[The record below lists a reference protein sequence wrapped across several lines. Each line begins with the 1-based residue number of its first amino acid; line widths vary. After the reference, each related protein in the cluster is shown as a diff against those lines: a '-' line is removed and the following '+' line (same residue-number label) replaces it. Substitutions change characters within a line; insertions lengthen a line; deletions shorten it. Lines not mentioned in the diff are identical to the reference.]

1 MTIEEWLG
9 EDNILGIDIWR
20 NKYRENDES
29 FDEWLDRVSGGDYE
43 LKMLI
48 LEQKFLFG
56 GRTLSNRGTNK
67 KGSFSNCY
75 SRGFV
80 EDNLED
86 LMQANTDIAKT
97 FKAQGGQ
104 GISLS
109 KIRPRGCDIN
119 NGQFKS
125 DGIIPFM
132 EIYNRTTQSI
142 SQGGSRKGALIMS
155 LDIWHKEAEDFIKIK
170 SENAERINKANLS
183 LEIDDDFMEC
193 VRQYYAHGIERVV
206 KVEKEYEG
214 NKIEYEVTPI
224 KLYKLMMQKAYDW
237 AEPGCIFTDRFRNY
251 NLMQFCDDYQIETC
265 NPCFHGNT
273 QILTNHGYRA
283 IAELV
288 GKETIIWN
296 GEEWSAVEPRVTA
309 ENQPCLRIS
318 FSNGHELIV
327 TNYHKFIL
335 QNNKRV
341 EAQNLQVGD
350 KLKKWTLPIIE
361 GELVLNDAY
370 KYGFFCGDGAHY
382 SDGRNRIPL
391 YGEKRDLFNSQTVTE
406 CPKDWDKNFVPNTK
420 YTIESRKN
428 FLSGLIDADG
438 TVNSKEGSIA
448 ISSVNKPF
456 LEKVQF
462 MIETLGAKST
472 LSLNKQASKK
482 LLPDGKGGK
491 KEYNCQNLY
500 RLLISAYY
508 VEQLQ
513 LPLRRVKANPNTN
526 RNAERFIQVVNI
538 EPYGVEE
545 KVYCFTEPLNHSVVA
560 NGVLTAQCGEQP
572 LPKHGAC
579 NLGSLNLSKFVKYP
593 FEKAAYF
600 DFKDFRRA
608 VRIAVEALDTVVD
621 ENVKNH
627 PLKEQAE
634 MAKNYRNI
642 GLGIMGLHDMLIKMG
657 YTYGSGHSL
666 NIIQD
671 IMYTMFNEAVKTS
684 AFLAAKKGVFP
695 AYNENI
701 LKSEILISRVE
712 EETLELVE
720 KYGLRNCSLISIAPT
735 GSIGSLLDVSTG
747 CEPFYDFSYIRK
759 TESLNGEEPKY
770 YKVDSG
776 IVKEYRKVTKTKDEP
791 LPEYFITASQIH
803 WKDRIAIQSIMQN
816 YVDTAIS
823 STINLP
829 KETTL
834 AEIEALYLEAW
845 LSGLKGVTIYR
856 DGCKREGILSK
867 DKKKKTNS
875 NKSKNTLERG
885 YVVPSND
892 NVIGLKKTLK
902 TGCGTL
908 HCKVFFDA
916 DTNDL
921 TEIYLSKGSTGGCNN
936 FMVGLSRMISM
947 SARAGV
953 SVVDIVDQLMSAGT
967 CPSYYVRK
975 KTKKDTSKGSSC
987 PVAVGYAIK
996 ELWEEFQGK
1005 ELKPKDI
1012 EEEKIQE
1019 GNNEKPRCP
1028 QCGALVI
1035 FEGGC
1040 NTCRSCGWSKCE

>member
-1 MTIEEWLG
+1 M
-9 EDNILGIDIWR
+9 
-20 NKYRENDES
+20 K
-29 FDEWLDRVSGGDYE
+29 
-43 LKMLI
+43 
-48 LEQKFLFG
+48 
-56 GRTLSNRGTNK
+56 
-67 KGSFSNCY
+67 
-75 SRGFV
+75 
-80 EDNLED
+80 
-86 LMQANTDIAKT
+86 
-97 FKAQGGQ
+97 
-104 GISLS
+104 
-109 KIRPRGCDIN
+109 
-119 NGQFKS
+119 
-125 DGIIPFM
+125 
-132 EIYNRTTQSI
+132 
-142 SQGGSRKGALIMS
+142 
-155 LDIWHKEAEDFIKIK
+155 
-170 SENAERINKANLS
+170 
-183 LEIDDDFMEC
+183 C
-193 VRQYYAHGIERVV
+193 VHDYYAHGIERVV

-265 NPCFHGNT
+265 NPC
-273 QILTNHGYRA
+273 
-283 IAELV
+283 
-288 GKETIIWN
+288 
-296 GEEWSAVEPRVTA
+296 
-309 ENQPCLRIS
+309 
-318 FSNGHELIV
+318 
-327 TNYHKFIL
+327 
-335 QNNKRV
+335 
-341 EAQNLQVGD
+341 
-350 KLKKWTLPIIE
+350 
-361 GELVLNDAY
+361 
-370 KYGFFCGDGAHY
+370 
-382 SDGRNRIPL
+382 
-391 YGEKRDLFNSQTVTE
+391 
-406 CPKDWDKNFVPNTK
+406 
-420 YTIESRKN
+420 
-428 FLSGLIDADG
+428 
-438 TVNSKEGSIA
+438 
-448 ISSVNKPF
+448 
-456 LEKVQF
+456 
-462 MIETLGAKST
+462 
-472 LSLNKQASKK
+472 
-482 LLPDGKGGK
+482 
-491 KEYNCQNLY
+491 
-500 RLLISAYY
+500 
-508 VEQLQ
+508 
-513 LPLRRVKANPNTN
+513 
-526 RNAERFIQVVNI
+526 
-538 EPYGVEE
+538 
-545 KVYCFTEPLNHSVVA
+545 
-560 NGVLTAQCGEQP
+560 GEQP

-608 VRIAVEALDTVVD
+608 VKIAVEALDTVVD

-666 NIIQD
+666 NIIHD
-671 IMYTMFNEAVKTS
+671 IMYTMFDEAVKTS
-684 AFLAAKKGVFP
+684 ANLAAKKGTFP
-695 AYNENI
+695 AYNENV
-701 LKSEILISRVE
+701 LRSEILISQVG
-712 EETLELVE
+712 EETLELVKE
-720 KYGLRNCSLISIAPT
+720 YGLRNCSLLSIAPT

-776 IVKEYRKVTKTKDEP
+776 IVKEYRKITKTKDES

-803 WKDRIAIQSIMQN
+803 WKDRIAIQAIMQN

-867 DKKKKTNS
+867 KEKRKTNS

-1005 ELKPKDI
+1005 ELKPKDT

-1019 GNNEKPRCP
+1019 EVNEKPTCP
-1028 QCGALVI
+1028 QCGAPVV

>member
-9 EDNILGIDIWR
+9 EDNILGIDIWK

-29 FDEWLDRVSGGDYE
+29 FDEWLDRVSGGNYE

-48 LEQKFLFG
+48 LDQKFLFG

-183 LEIDDDFMEC
+183 LEIDDKFMEC
-193 VRQYYAHGIERVV
+193 VHDYFAHGLERVV

-265 NPCFHGNT
+265 NPC
-273 QILTNHGYRA
+273 
-283 IAELV
+283 
-288 GKETIIWN
+288 
-296 GEEWSAVEPRVTA
+296 
-309 ENQPCLRIS
+309 
-318 FSNGHELIV
+318 
-327 TNYHKFIL
+327 
-335 QNNKRV
+335 
-341 EAQNLQVGD
+341 
-350 KLKKWTLPIIE
+350 
-361 GELVLNDAY
+361 
-370 KYGFFCGDGAHY
+370 
-382 SDGRNRIPL
+382 
-391 YGEKRDLFNSQTVTE
+391 
-406 CPKDWDKNFVPNTK
+406 
-420 YTIESRKN
+420 
-428 FLSGLIDADG
+428 
-438 TVNSKEGSIA
+438 
-448 ISSVNKPF
+448 
-456 LEKVQF
+456 
-462 MIETLGAKST
+462 
-472 LSLNKQASKK
+472 
-482 LLPDGKGGK
+482 
-491 KEYNCQNLY
+491 
-500 RLLISAYY
+500 
-508 VEQLQ
+508 
-513 LPLRRVKANPNTN
+513 
-526 RNAERFIQVVNI
+526 
-538 EPYGVEE
+538 
-545 KVYCFTEPLNHSVVA
+545 
-560 NGVLTAQCGEQP
+560 GEQP

-608 VRIAVEALDTVVD
+608 VKIAVEALDTVVD

-642 GLGIMGLHDMLIKMG
+642 GLGIMGLHDALIKMG
-657 YTYGSGHSL
+657 YTYGSDNSL
-666 NIIQD
+666 NIIHD
-671 IMYTMFNEAVKTS
+671 IMYTMFDEAVKTS
-684 AFLAAKKGVFP
+684 ANLAAKKGTFP
-695 AYNENI
+695 AYNENV
-701 LKSEILISRVE
+701 LKSEILNYSQVT
-712 EETLELVE
+712 EETLELVK

-776 IVKEYRKVTKTKDEP
+776 IVKEYRKITKTKDES

-867 DKKKKTNS
+867 EGKKEVSS
-875 NKSKNTLERG
+875 NKNKNTLERG

-1005 ELKPKDI
+1005 ELKPKDT

>member
-9 EDNILGIDIWR
+9 EDNILGIDIWK
-20 NKYRENDES
+20 NKYRENNES
-29 FDEWLDRVSGGDYE
+29 FDEWLDRVSGGNYE

-48 LEQKFLFG
+48 LDQKFLFG

-183 LEIDDDFMEC
+183 LEIDDNFMEC
-193 VRQYYAHGIERVV
+193 VHDYYAHGLERVV

-265 NPCFHGNT
+265 NPC
-273 QILTNHGYRA
+273 
-283 IAELV
+283 
-288 GKETIIWN
+288 
-296 GEEWSAVEPRVTA
+296 
-309 ENQPCLRIS
+309 
-318 FSNGHELIV
+318 
-327 TNYHKFIL
+327 
-335 QNNKRV
+335 
-341 EAQNLQVGD
+341 
-350 KLKKWTLPIIE
+350 
-361 GELVLNDAY
+361 
-370 KYGFFCGDGAHY
+370 
-382 SDGRNRIPL
+382 
-391 YGEKRDLFNSQTVTE
+391 
-406 CPKDWDKNFVPNTK
+406 
-420 YTIESRKN
+420 
-428 FLSGLIDADG
+428 
-438 TVNSKEGSIA
+438 
-448 ISSVNKPF
+448 
-456 LEKVQF
+456 
-462 MIETLGAKST
+462 
-472 LSLNKQASKK
+472 
-482 LLPDGKGGK
+482 
-491 KEYNCQNLY
+491 
-500 RLLISAYY
+500 
-508 VEQLQ
+508 
-513 LPLRRVKANPNTN
+513 
-526 RNAERFIQVVNI
+526 
-538 EPYGVEE
+538 
-545 KVYCFTEPLNHSVVA
+545 
-560 NGVLTAQCGEQP
+560 GEQP

-593 FEKAAYF
+593 FEKTSYF

-608 VRIAVEALDTVVD
+608 VKIAVEALDTVVD

-642 GLGIMGLHDMLIKMG
+642 GLGIMGLHDALIKMG

-666 NIIQD
+666 NIIHD
-671 IMYTMFNEAVKTS
+671 IMYTMFDEAVKTS
-684 AFLAAKKGVFP
+684 ANLAAKKGTFP
-695 AYNENI
+695 AYNENV
-701 LKSEILISRVE
+701 LKSEILISQVG
-712 EETLELVE
+712 EETLELVKE
-720 KYGLRNCSLISIAPT
+720 YGLRNCSLISIAPT

-776 IVKEYRKVTKTKDEP
+776 IVKEYRKITKTKDES

-803 WKDRIAIQSIMQN
+803 WKDRIAIQAIMQN

-867 DKKKKTNS
+867 EEKRKTNS

-1005 ELKPKDI
+1005 ELKPKDT

-1019 GNNEKPRCP
+1019 EVNEKPTCP
-1028 QCGALVI
+1028 QCGAPIV

>member
-9 EDNILGIDIWR
+9 EDNILGIDIWK

-29 FDEWLDRVSGGDYE
+29 FDEWLDRVSGGNYE

-48 LEQKFLFG
+48 LDQKFLFG

-183 LEIDDDFMEC
+183 LEIDDEFMKC
-193 VRQYYAHGIERVV
+193 VHDYYAHGIERVV

-265 NPCFHGNT
+265 NPC
-273 QILTNHGYRA
+273 
-283 IAELV
+283 
-288 GKETIIWN
+288 
-296 GEEWSAVEPRVTA
+296 
-309 ENQPCLRIS
+309 
-318 FSNGHELIV
+318 
-327 TNYHKFIL
+327 
-335 QNNKRV
+335 
-341 EAQNLQVGD
+341 
-350 KLKKWTLPIIE
+350 
-361 GELVLNDAY
+361 
-370 KYGFFCGDGAHY
+370 
-382 SDGRNRIPL
+382 
-391 YGEKRDLFNSQTVTE
+391 
-406 CPKDWDKNFVPNTK
+406 
-420 YTIESRKN
+420 
-428 FLSGLIDADG
+428 
-438 TVNSKEGSIA
+438 
-448 ISSVNKPF
+448 
-456 LEKVQF
+456 
-462 MIETLGAKST
+462 
-472 LSLNKQASKK
+472 
-482 LLPDGKGGK
+482 
-491 KEYNCQNLY
+491 
-500 RLLISAYY
+500 
-508 VEQLQ
+508 
-513 LPLRRVKANPNTN
+513 
-526 RNAERFIQVVNI
+526 
-538 EPYGVEE
+538 
-545 KVYCFTEPLNHSVVA
+545 
-560 NGVLTAQCGEQP
+560 GEQP

-608 VRIAVEALDTVVD
+608 VKIAVEALDTVVD

-666 NIIQD
+666 NIIHD
-671 IMYTMFNEAVKTS
+671 IMYTMFDEAVKTS
-684 AFLAAKKGVFP
+684 ANLAAKKGTFP
-695 AYNENI
+695 AYNENV
-701 LKSEILISRVE
+701 LRSEILISQVG
-712 EETLELVE
+712 EETLELVKE
-720 KYGLRNCSLISIAPT
+720 YGLRNCSLLSIAPT

-776 IVKEYRKVTKTKDEP
+776 IVKEYRKITKTKDES

-803 WKDRIAIQSIMQN
+803 WKDRIAIQAIMQN

-867 DKKKKTNS
+867 KEKRKTNS

-975 KTKKDTSKGSSC
+975 KTKKDTIKGSSC

-1005 ELKPKDI
+1005 ELKPKDT

-1019 GNNEKPRCP
+1019 EVNEKPTCP
-1028 QCGALVI
+1028 QCGAPVV

>member
-9 EDNILGIDIWR
+9 EDNILGIDIWK

-29 FDEWLDRVSGGDYE
+29 FDEWLDRVSGGNYE

-48 LEQKFLFG
+48 LDQKFLFG

-109 KIRPRGCDIN
+109 KIRPKGCDIN

-125 DGIIPFM
+125 DGIVPFM

-183 LEIDDDFMEC
+183 LEIDDNFMEC
-193 VRQYYAHGIERVV
+193 VHDYYVHGLERVV

-265 NPCFHGNT
+265 NPC
-273 QILTNHGYRA
+273 
-283 IAELV
+283 
-288 GKETIIWN
+288 
-296 GEEWSAVEPRVTA
+296 
-309 ENQPCLRIS
+309 
-318 FSNGHELIV
+318 
-327 TNYHKFIL
+327 
-335 QNNKRV
+335 
-341 EAQNLQVGD
+341 
-350 KLKKWTLPIIE
+350 
-361 GELVLNDAY
+361 
-370 KYGFFCGDGAHY
+370 
-382 SDGRNRIPL
+382 
-391 YGEKRDLFNSQTVTE
+391 
-406 CPKDWDKNFVPNTK
+406 
-420 YTIESRKN
+420 
-428 FLSGLIDADG
+428 
-438 TVNSKEGSIA
+438 
-448 ISSVNKPF
+448 
-456 LEKVQF
+456 
-462 MIETLGAKST
+462 
-472 LSLNKQASKK
+472 
-482 LLPDGKGGK
+482 
-491 KEYNCQNLY
+491 
-500 RLLISAYY
+500 
-508 VEQLQ
+508 
-513 LPLRRVKANPNTN
+513 
-526 RNAERFIQVVNI
+526 
-538 EPYGVEE
+538 
-545 KVYCFTEPLNHSVVA
+545 
-560 NGVLTAQCGEQP
+560 GEQP

-593 FEKAAYF
+593 FEKTSYF

-608 VRIAVEALDTVVD
+608 VGIAVEALDTVVD

-642 GLGIMGLHDMLIKMG
+642 GLGIMGLHDMLIKLG

-666 NIIQD
+666 NIIHD
-671 IMYTMFNEAVKTS
+671 IMYTMFDEAVKTS
-684 AFLAAKKGVFP
+684 ANLAAKKGTFP
-695 AYNENI
+695 AYNENV
-701 LKSEILISRVE
+701 LKSEILNYSQVE
-712 EETLELVE
+712 KETLELVKE
-720 KYGLRNCSLISIAPT
+720 YGLRNCSLISIAPT

-776 IVKEYRKVTKTKDEP
+776 IVKEYRKITKTKDES

-803 WKDRIAIQSIMQN
+803 WKDRIAIQAIMQN

-867 DKKKKTNS
+867 EEKRKTNS

-1005 ELKPKDI
+1005 ELKPKDT

-1019 GNNEKPRCP
+1019 EVNEKPTCP
-1028 QCGALVI
+1028 QCGAPIV

>member
-9 EDNILGIDIWR
+9 EDNILGIDIWK
-20 NKYRENDES
+20 NKYRENNES

-109 KIRPRGCDIN
+109 KIRPKGCDIN
-119 NGQFKS
+119 GGQFKS

-183 LEIDDDFMEC
+183 LEIDDKFMEC
-193 VRQYYAHGIERVV
+193 VHDYYAHGLERVI
-206 KVEKEYEG
+206 KIEKEYEG

-265 NPCFHGNT
+265 NPC
-273 QILTNHGYRA
+273 
-283 IAELV
+283 
-288 GKETIIWN
+288 
-296 GEEWSAVEPRVTA
+296 
-309 ENQPCLRIS
+309 
-318 FSNGHELIV
+318 
-327 TNYHKFIL
+327 
-335 QNNKRV
+335 
-341 EAQNLQVGD
+341 
-350 KLKKWTLPIIE
+350 
-361 GELVLNDAY
+361 
-370 KYGFFCGDGAHY
+370 
-382 SDGRNRIPL
+382 
-391 YGEKRDLFNSQTVTE
+391 
-406 CPKDWDKNFVPNTK
+406 
-420 YTIESRKN
+420 
-428 FLSGLIDADG
+428 
-438 TVNSKEGSIA
+438 
-448 ISSVNKPF
+448 
-456 LEKVQF
+456 
-462 MIETLGAKST
+462 
-472 LSLNKQASKK
+472 
-482 LLPDGKGGK
+482 
-491 KEYNCQNLY
+491 
-500 RLLISAYY
+500 
-508 VEQLQ
+508 
-513 LPLRRVKANPNTN
+513 
-526 RNAERFIQVVNI
+526 
-538 EPYGVEE
+538 
-545 KVYCFTEPLNHSVVA
+545 
-560 NGVLTAQCGEQP
+560 GEQP

-608 VRIAVEALDTVVD
+608 VKIAVEALDTVVD

-642 GLGIMGLHDMLIKMG
+642 GLGIMGLHDALIKMG
-657 YTYGSGHSL
+657 YTYGSDHSL
-666 NIIQD
+666 NIIHD
-671 IMYTMFNEAVKTS
+671 IMYTMFDEAVKTS
-684 AFLAAKKGVFP
+684 ANLAAKKGTFP
-695 AYNENI
+695 AYNENV
-701 LKSEILISRVE
+701 LKCEILNYSQVT
-712 EETLELVE
+712 EETLELVK

-776 IVKEYRKVTKTKDEP
+776 IVKEYRKITKTKDES

-823 STINLP
+823 STINIP

-867 DKKKKTNS
+867 EEKRKTNS

-1005 ELKPKDI
+1005 ELKPKDT

-1019 GNNEKPRCP
+1019 ENNEKPRCP
-1028 QCGALVI
+1028 QCGAPIV

>member
-109 KIRPRGCDIN
+109 KIRPKGCDIN
-119 NGQFKS
+119 GGQFKS

-183 LEIDDDFMEC
+183 LEIDDKFMEC
-193 VRQYYAHGIERVV
+193 VHDYYAHGLERVV

-265 NPCFHGNT
+265 NPC
-273 QILTNHGYRA
+273 
-283 IAELV
+283 
-288 GKETIIWN
+288 
-296 GEEWSAVEPRVTA
+296 
-309 ENQPCLRIS
+309 
-318 FSNGHELIV
+318 
-327 TNYHKFIL
+327 
-335 QNNKRV
+335 
-341 EAQNLQVGD
+341 
-350 KLKKWTLPIIE
+350 
-361 GELVLNDAY
+361 
-370 KYGFFCGDGAHY
+370 
-382 SDGRNRIPL
+382 
-391 YGEKRDLFNSQTVTE
+391 
-406 CPKDWDKNFVPNTK
+406 
-420 YTIESRKN
+420 
-428 FLSGLIDADG
+428 
-438 TVNSKEGSIA
+438 
-448 ISSVNKPF
+448 
-456 LEKVQF
+456 
-462 MIETLGAKST
+462 
-472 LSLNKQASKK
+472 
-482 LLPDGKGGK
+482 
-491 KEYNCQNLY
+491 
-500 RLLISAYY
+500 
-508 VEQLQ
+508 
-513 LPLRRVKANPNTN
+513 
-526 RNAERFIQVVNI
+526 
-538 EPYGVEE
+538 
-545 KVYCFTEPLNHSVVA
+545 
-560 NGVLTAQCGEQP
+560 GEQP

-608 VRIAVEALDTVVD
+608 VKIAVEALDTVVD

-642 GLGIMGLHDMLIKMG
+642 GLGIMGLHDALIKMG

-666 NIIQD
+666 NIIHD
-671 IMYTMFNEAVKTS
+671 IMYTMFDEAVKTS
-684 AFLAAKKGVFP
+684 ANLAAKKGTFP
-695 AYNENI
+695 AYNENV

-776 IVKEYRKVTKTKDEP
+776 IVKEYRKITKTKDEP

-867 DKKKKTNS
+867 EEKRKTNS

-1005 ELKPKDI
+1005 ELKPKDT

-1019 GNNEKPRCP
+1019 EVNEKPTCP
-1028 QCGALVI
+1028 QCGAPVV

>member
-1 MTIEEWLG
+1 M
-9 EDNILGIDIWR
+9 
-20 NKYRENDES
+20 
-29 FDEWLDRVSGGDYE
+29 
-43 LKMLI
+43 
-48 LEQKFLFG
+48 
-56 GRTLSNRGTNK
+56 
-67 KGSFSNCY
+67 
-75 SRGFV
+75 
-80 EDNLED
+80 
-86 LMQANTDIAKT
+86 
-97 FKAQGGQ
+97 
-104 GISLS
+104 
-109 KIRPRGCDIN
+109 
-119 NGQFKS
+119 
-125 DGIIPFM
+125 
-132 EIYNRTTQSI
+132 
-142 SQGGSRKGALIMS
+142 
-155 LDIWHKEAEDFIKIK
+155 
-170 SENAERINKANLS
+170 
-183 LEIDDDFMEC
+183 
-193 VRQYYAHGIERVV
+193 
-206 KVEKEYEG
+206 
-214 NKIEYEVTPI
+214 
-224 KLYKLMMQKAYDW
+224 
-237 AEPGCIFTDRFRNY
+237 
-251 NLMQFCDDYQIETC
+251 
-265 NPCFHGNT
+265 
-273 QILTNHGYRA
+273 
-283 IAELV
+283 
-288 GKETIIWN
+288 
-296 GEEWSAVEPRVTA
+296 
-309 ENQPCLRIS
+309 
-318 FSNGHELIV
+318 
-327 TNYHKFIL
+327 
-335 QNNKRV
+335 
-341 EAQNLQVGD
+341 
-350 KLKKWTLPIIE
+350 
-361 GELVLNDAY
+361 
-370 KYGFFCGDGAHY
+370 
-382 SDGRNRIPL
+382 
-391 YGEKRDLFNSQTVTE
+391 
-406 CPKDWDKNFVPNTK
+406 
-420 YTIESRKN
+420 
-428 FLSGLIDADG
+428 
-438 TVNSKEGSIA
+438 
-448 ISSVNKPF
+448 
-456 LEKVQF
+456 
-462 MIETLGAKST
+462 
-472 LSLNKQASKK
+472 
-482 LLPDGKGGK
+482 
-491 KEYNCQNLY
+491 
-500 RLLISAYY
+500 
-508 VEQLQ
+508 
-513 LPLRRVKANPNTN
+513 
-526 RNAERFIQVVNI
+526 
-538 EPYGVEE
+538 
-545 KVYCFTEPLNHSVVA
+545 
-560 NGVLTAQCGEQP
+560 
-572 LPKHGAC
+572 
-579 NLGSLNLSKFVKYP
+579 
-593 FEKAAYF
+593 
-600 DFKDFRRA
+600 
-608 VRIAVEALDTVVD
+608 DTVVD

-642 GLGIMGLHDMLIKMG
+642 GLGIMGLHDMLIKLG

-666 NIIQD
+666 NIIHD
-671 IMYTMFNEAVKTS
+671 IMYTMFDEAVKTS
-684 AFLAAKKGVFP
+684 AFLAAKKGTFP

-701 LKSEILISRVE
+701 LKSEILTSRVE
-712 EETLELVE
+712 EETLELVKE
-720 KYGLRNCSLISIAPT
+720 YGLRNCSLISIAPT

-776 IVKEYRKVTKTKDEP
+776 IVKEYRKITKTKDES

-867 DKKKKTNS
+867 EGKKEVSS
-875 NKSKNTLERG
+875 NKNKNTLERG

>member
-1 MTIEEWLG
+1 M
-9 EDNILGIDIWR
+9 
-20 NKYRENDES
+20 
-29 FDEWLDRVSGGDYE
+29 
-43 LKMLI
+43 
-48 LEQKFLFG
+48 
-56 GRTLSNRGTNK
+56 
-67 KGSFSNCY
+67 
-75 SRGFV
+75 
-80 EDNLED
+80 
-86 LMQANTDIAKT
+86 
-97 FKAQGGQ
+97 
-104 GISLS
+104 
-109 KIRPRGCDIN
+109 
-119 NGQFKS
+119 
-125 DGIIPFM
+125 
-132 EIYNRTTQSI
+132 
-142 SQGGSRKGALIMS
+142 
-155 LDIWHKEAEDFIKIK
+155 
-170 SENAERINKANLS
+170 
-183 LEIDDDFMEC
+183 
-193 VRQYYAHGIERVV
+193 
-206 KVEKEYEG
+206 
-214 NKIEYEVTPI
+214 
-224 KLYKLMMQKAYDW
+224 
-237 AEPGCIFTDRFRNY
+237 
-251 NLMQFCDDYQIETC
+251 
-265 NPCFHGNT
+265 
-273 QILTNHGYRA
+273 
-283 IAELV
+283 
-288 GKETIIWN
+288 
-296 GEEWSAVEPRVTA
+296 
-309 ENQPCLRIS
+309 
-318 FSNGHELIV
+318 
-327 TNYHKFIL
+327 
-335 QNNKRV
+335 
-341 EAQNLQVGD
+341 
-350 KLKKWTLPIIE
+350 
-361 GELVLNDAY
+361 
-370 KYGFFCGDGAHY
+370 
-382 SDGRNRIPL
+382 
-391 YGEKRDLFNSQTVTE
+391 
-406 CPKDWDKNFVPNTK
+406 
-420 YTIESRKN
+420 
-428 FLSGLIDADG
+428 
-438 TVNSKEGSIA
+438 
-448 ISSVNKPF
+448 
-456 LEKVQF
+456 
-462 MIETLGAKST
+462 
-472 LSLNKQASKK
+472 
-482 LLPDGKGGK
+482 
-491 KEYNCQNLY
+491 
-500 RLLISAYY
+500 
-508 VEQLQ
+508 
-513 LPLRRVKANPNTN
+513 
-526 RNAERFIQVVNI
+526 
-538 EPYGVEE
+538 
-545 KVYCFTEPLNHSVVA
+545 
-560 NGVLTAQCGEQP
+560 
-572 LPKHGAC
+572 
-579 NLGSLNLSKFVKYP
+579 
-593 FEKAAYF
+593 
-600 DFKDFRRA
+600 
-608 VRIAVEALDTVVD
+608 DTVVD

-666 NIIQD
+666 NIIHD
-671 IMYTMFNEAVKTS
+671 IMYTMFDEAVKTS
-684 AFLAAKKGVFP
+684 AFLAAKKGTFP

-701 LKSEILISRVE
+701 LKSEILTSRVE
-712 EETLELVE
+712 EETFELVE

-776 IVKEYRKVTKTKDEP
+776 IVKEYRKITKTKDES

-803 WKDRIAIQSIMQN
+803 WKDRIAIQAIMQN

-867 DKKKKTNS
+867 EEKRKTNS

-1005 ELKPKDI
+1005 ELKPKDT
-1012 EEEKIQE
+1012 EEKIQE
-1019 GNNEKPRCP
+1019 EVNEKPRCP
-1028 QCGALVI
+1028 QCGALII

>member
-9 EDNILGIDIWR
+9 KDNILGIDIWR

-109 KIRPRGCDIN
+109 KVRPRGCDIN

-183 LEIDDDFMEC
+183 LEIDDNFMEC
-193 VRQYYAHGIERVV
+193 VHDYYVHGLERVI

-265 NPCFHGNT
+265 NPC
-273 QILTNHGYRA
+273 
-283 IAELV
+283 
-288 GKETIIWN
+288 
-296 GEEWSAVEPRVTA
+296 
-309 ENQPCLRIS
+309 
-318 FSNGHELIV
+318 
-327 TNYHKFIL
+327 
-335 QNNKRV
+335 
-341 EAQNLQVGD
+341 
-350 KLKKWTLPIIE
+350 
-361 GELVLNDAY
+361 
-370 KYGFFCGDGAHY
+370 
-382 SDGRNRIPL
+382 
-391 YGEKRDLFNSQTVTE
+391 
-406 CPKDWDKNFVPNTK
+406 
-420 YTIESRKN
+420 
-428 FLSGLIDADG
+428 
-438 TVNSKEGSIA
+438 
-448 ISSVNKPF
+448 
-456 LEKVQF
+456 
-462 MIETLGAKST
+462 
-472 LSLNKQASKK
+472 
-482 LLPDGKGGK
+482 
-491 KEYNCQNLY
+491 
-500 RLLISAYY
+500 
-508 VEQLQ
+508 
-513 LPLRRVKANPNTN
+513 
-526 RNAERFIQVVNI
+526 
-538 EPYGVEE
+538 
-545 KVYCFTEPLNHSVVA
+545 
-560 NGVLTAQCGEQP
+560 GEQP

-608 VRIAVEALDTVVD
+608 VKIAVEALDTVVD

-642 GLGIMGLHDMLIKMG
+642 GLGIMGLHDALIKMG
-657 YTYGSGHSL
+657 YTYGSDHSL
-666 NIIQD
+666 NIIHD
-671 IMYTMFNEAVKTS
+671 IMYTMFDEAVKTS
-684 AFLAAKKGVFP
+684 ANLAAKKGTFP
-695 AYNENI
+695 AYNENV
-701 LKSEILISRVE
+701 LKSEILNYSQVT
-712 EETLELVE
+712 EETLELVKE
-720 KYGLRNCSLISIAPT
+720 YGLRNCSLISIAPT

-776 IVKEYRKVTKTKDEP
+776 IVKEYRKITKTKDES

-867 DKKKKTNS
+867 EEKRKTNS

-1005 ELKPKDI
+1005 ELKPKDT

-1019 GNNEKPRCP
+1019 EVNEKPTCP
-1028 QCGALVI
+1028 QCGAPIV

>member
-9 EDNILGIDIWR
+9 KDNILGIDIWR

-109 KIRPRGCDIN
+109 KIRPKGCDIN

-183 LEIDDDFMEC
+183 LEIDDKFMEC
-193 VRQYYAHGIERVV
+193 VHDYYAHGLERVI
-206 KVEKEYEG
+206 KIEKEYEG

-265 NPCFHGNT
+265 NPC
-273 QILTNHGYRA
+273 
-283 IAELV
+283 
-288 GKETIIWN
+288 
-296 GEEWSAVEPRVTA
+296 
-309 ENQPCLRIS
+309 
-318 FSNGHELIV
+318 
-327 TNYHKFIL
+327 
-335 QNNKRV
+335 
-341 EAQNLQVGD
+341 
-350 KLKKWTLPIIE
+350 
-361 GELVLNDAY
+361 
-370 KYGFFCGDGAHY
+370 
-382 SDGRNRIPL
+382 
-391 YGEKRDLFNSQTVTE
+391 
-406 CPKDWDKNFVPNTK
+406 
-420 YTIESRKN
+420 
-428 FLSGLIDADG
+428 
-438 TVNSKEGSIA
+438 
-448 ISSVNKPF
+448 
-456 LEKVQF
+456 
-462 MIETLGAKST
+462 
-472 LSLNKQASKK
+472 
-482 LLPDGKGGK
+482 
-491 KEYNCQNLY
+491 
-500 RLLISAYY
+500 
-508 VEQLQ
+508 
-513 LPLRRVKANPNTN
+513 
-526 RNAERFIQVVNI
+526 
-538 EPYGVEE
+538 
-545 KVYCFTEPLNHSVVA
+545 
-560 NGVLTAQCGEQP
+560 GEQP

-608 VRIAVEALDTVVD
+608 VKIAVEALDTVVD

-642 GLGIMGLHDMLIKMG
+642 GLGIMGLHDALIKMG
-657 YTYGSGHSL
+657 YTYGSDHSL
-666 NIIQD
+666 NIIHD
-671 IMYTMFNEAVKTS
+671 IMYTMFDEAVKTS
-684 AFLAAKKGVFP
+684 ANLAAKKGTFP
-695 AYNENI
+695 AYNENV

-712 EETLELVE
+712 EETVELVE

-770 YKVDSG
+770 YKIDSG
-776 IVKEYRKVTKTKDEP
+776 IVKEYRKITKTKDES

-867 DKKKKTNS
+867 EGKKEVSS
-875 NKSKNTLERG
+875 NKNKNTLERG

-1005 ELKPKDI
+1005 ELKPKDT

-1019 GNNEKPRCP
+1019 EVNEKPTCP
-1028 QCGALVI
+1028 QCGAPIV

>member
-9 EDNILGIDIWR
+9 EDNILGIDIWK
-20 NKYRENDES
+20 NKYRENNES

-265 NPCFHGNT
+265 NPC
-273 QILTNHGYRA
+273 
-283 IAELV
+283 
-288 GKETIIWN
+288 
-296 GEEWSAVEPRVTA
+296 
-309 ENQPCLRIS
+309 
-318 FSNGHELIV
+318 
-327 TNYHKFIL
+327 
-335 QNNKRV
+335 
-341 EAQNLQVGD
+341 
-350 KLKKWTLPIIE
+350 
-361 GELVLNDAY
+361 
-370 KYGFFCGDGAHY
+370 
-382 SDGRNRIPL
+382 
-391 YGEKRDLFNSQTVTE
+391 
-406 CPKDWDKNFVPNTK
+406 
-420 YTIESRKN
+420 
-428 FLSGLIDADG
+428 
-438 TVNSKEGSIA
+438 
-448 ISSVNKPF
+448 
-456 LEKVQF
+456 
-462 MIETLGAKST
+462 
-472 LSLNKQASKK
+472 
-482 LLPDGKGGK
+482 
-491 KEYNCQNLY
+491 
-500 RLLISAYY
+500 
-508 VEQLQ
+508 
-513 LPLRRVKANPNTN
+513 
-526 RNAERFIQVVNI
+526 
-538 EPYGVEE
+538 
-545 KVYCFTEPLNHSVVA
+545 
-560 NGVLTAQCGEQP
+560 GEQP

-608 VRIAVEALDTVVD
+608 VKIAVEALDTVVD

-642 GLGIMGLHDMLIKMG
+642 GLGIMGLHDALIKMG
-657 YTYGSGHSL
+657 YTYGSDHSL
-666 NIIQD
+666 NIIHD
-671 IMYTMFNEAVKTS
+671 IMYTMFDEAVKTS

-701 LKSEILISRVE
+701 LKSEILISQVG

-776 IVKEYRKVTKTKDEP
+776 IVKEYRKVTKTKDES

-803 WKDRIAIQSIMQN
+803 WKDRIAIQAIMQN

-867 DKKKKTNS
+867 EGKKEDSS
-875 NKSKNTLERG
+875 NKNKNTLERG

-1005 ELKPKDI
+1005 ELKPKDT

-1019 GNNEKPRCP
+1019 EVNEKPTCP
-1028 QCGALVI
+1028 QCGAPIV

>member
-109 KIRPRGCDIN
+109 KIRPKGCDIN
-119 NGQFKS
+119 GGQFKS

-183 LEIDDDFMEC
+183 LEIDDNFMEC
-193 VRQYYAHGIERVV
+193 VHDYYVHGLERVV

-265 NPCFHGNT
+265 NPC
-273 QILTNHGYRA
+273 
-283 IAELV
+283 
-288 GKETIIWN
+288 
-296 GEEWSAVEPRVTA
+296 
-309 ENQPCLRIS
+309 
-318 FSNGHELIV
+318 
-327 TNYHKFIL
+327 
-335 QNNKRV
+335 
-341 EAQNLQVGD
+341 
-350 KLKKWTLPIIE
+350 
-361 GELVLNDAY
+361 
-370 KYGFFCGDGAHY
+370 
-382 SDGRNRIPL
+382 
-391 YGEKRDLFNSQTVTE
+391 
-406 CPKDWDKNFVPNTK
+406 
-420 YTIESRKN
+420 
-428 FLSGLIDADG
+428 
-438 TVNSKEGSIA
+438 
-448 ISSVNKPF
+448 
-456 LEKVQF
+456 
-462 MIETLGAKST
+462 
-472 LSLNKQASKK
+472 
-482 LLPDGKGGK
+482 
-491 KEYNCQNLY
+491 
-500 RLLISAYY
+500 
-508 VEQLQ
+508 
-513 LPLRRVKANPNTN
+513 
-526 RNAERFIQVVNI
+526 
-538 EPYGVEE
+538 
-545 KVYCFTEPLNHSVVA
+545 
-560 NGVLTAQCGEQP
+560 GEQP

-593 FEKAAYF
+593 FKKTAYF

-608 VRIAVEALDTVVD
+608 VKIAVEALDTVVD

-642 GLGIMGLHDMLIKMG
+642 GLGIMGLHDALIKMG
-657 YTYGSGHSL
+657 YTYGSDHSL
-666 NIIQD
+666 NIIHD
-671 IMYTMFNEAVKTS
+671 IMYTMFDEAVKTS
-684 AFLAAKKGVFP
+684 AFLAAKKGTFP
-695 AYNENI
+695 AYNENV
-701 LKSEILISRVE
+701 LKSEILNYSQVTK
-712 EETLELVE
+712 ETLELVK

-776 IVKEYRKVTKTKDEP
+776 IVKEYRKITKTKDES

-803 WKDRIAIQSIMQN
+803 WKDRIAIQAIMQN

-829 KETTL
+829 KETAL

-845 LSGLKGVTIYR
+845 FSGLKGVTIYR

-867 DKKKKTNS
+867 EEKRKTNS

-1005 ELKPKDI
+1005 ELKPKDT

-1019 GNNEKPRCP
+1019 EVNEKPTCP
-1028 QCGALVI
+1028 QCGAPVV

>member
-9 EDNILGIDIWR
+9 EDNILGIDIWK

-29 FDEWLDRVSGGDYE
+29 FDDWLDRVSGGKYE

-48 LEQKFLFG
+48 LDQKFLFG

-183 LEIDDDFMEC
+183 LEIDDEFMKC
-193 VRQYYAHGIERVV
+193 VHDYYAHGIERVV

-265 NPCFHGNT
+265 NPC
-273 QILTNHGYRA
+273 
-283 IAELV
+283 
-288 GKETIIWN
+288 
-296 GEEWSAVEPRVTA
+296 
-309 ENQPCLRIS
+309 
-318 FSNGHELIV
+318 
-327 TNYHKFIL
+327 
-335 QNNKRV
+335 
-341 EAQNLQVGD
+341 
-350 KLKKWTLPIIE
+350 
-361 GELVLNDAY
+361 
-370 KYGFFCGDGAHY
+370 
-382 SDGRNRIPL
+382 
-391 YGEKRDLFNSQTVTE
+391 
-406 CPKDWDKNFVPNTK
+406 
-420 YTIESRKN
+420 
-428 FLSGLIDADG
+428 
-438 TVNSKEGSIA
+438 
-448 ISSVNKPF
+448 
-456 LEKVQF
+456 
-462 MIETLGAKST
+462 
-472 LSLNKQASKK
+472 
-482 LLPDGKGGK
+482 
-491 KEYNCQNLY
+491 
-500 RLLISAYY
+500 
-508 VEQLQ
+508 
-513 LPLRRVKANPNTN
+513 
-526 RNAERFIQVVNI
+526 
-538 EPYGVEE
+538 
-545 KVYCFTEPLNHSVVA
+545 
-560 NGVLTAQCGEQP
+560 GEQP

-608 VRIAVEALDTVVD
+608 VKIAVEALDTVVD

-666 NIIQD
+666 NIIHD
-671 IMYTMFNEAVKTS
+671 IMYTMFDEAVKTS
-684 AFLAAKKGVFP
+684 ANLAAKKGTFP
-695 AYNENI
+695 AYNENV
-701 LKSEILISRVE
+701 LRSEILISQVG
-712 EETLELVE
+712 EETLELVKE
-720 KYGLRNCSLISIAPT
+720 YGLRNCSLLSIAPT

-776 IVKEYRKVTKTKDEP
+776 IVKEYRKITKTKDES

-803 WKDRIAIQSIMQN
+803 WKDRIAIQAIMQN

-867 DKKKKTNS
+867 KEKRKTNS

-1005 ELKPKDI
+1005 ELKPKDT

-1019 GNNEKPRCP
+1019 EVNEKPTCP
-1028 QCGALVI
+1028 QCGAPVV

>member
-109 KIRPRGCDIN
+109 KIRPKGCDIN

-183 LEIDDDFMEC
+183 LEIDDKFMEC
-193 VRQYYAHGIERVV
+193 VHDYFAHGLERVV
-206 KVEKEYEG
+206 KVEKEYES

-265 NPCFHGNT
+265 NPC
-273 QILTNHGYRA
+273 
-283 IAELV
+283 
-288 GKETIIWN
+288 
-296 GEEWSAVEPRVTA
+296 
-309 ENQPCLRIS
+309 
-318 FSNGHELIV
+318 
-327 TNYHKFIL
+327 
-335 QNNKRV
+335 
-341 EAQNLQVGD
+341 
-350 KLKKWTLPIIE
+350 
-361 GELVLNDAY
+361 
-370 KYGFFCGDGAHY
+370 
-382 SDGRNRIPL
+382 
-391 YGEKRDLFNSQTVTE
+391 
-406 CPKDWDKNFVPNTK
+406 
-420 YTIESRKN
+420 
-428 FLSGLIDADG
+428 
-438 TVNSKEGSIA
+438 
-448 ISSVNKPF
+448 
-456 LEKVQF
+456 
-462 MIETLGAKST
+462 
-472 LSLNKQASKK
+472 
-482 LLPDGKGGK
+482 
-491 KEYNCQNLY
+491 
-500 RLLISAYY
+500 
-508 VEQLQ
+508 
-513 LPLRRVKANPNTN
+513 
-526 RNAERFIQVVNI
+526 
-538 EPYGVEE
+538 
-545 KVYCFTEPLNHSVVA
+545 
-560 NGVLTAQCGEQP
+560 GEQP

-608 VRIAVEALDTVVD
+608 VKIAVEALDTVVD

-642 GLGIMGLHDMLIKMG
+642 GLGIMGLHDALIKLG
-657 YTYGSGHSL
+657 YTYGSGYSL
-666 NIIQD
+666 NIIHD

-701 LKSEILISRVE
+701 LKSEILISQVE

-803 WKDRIAIQSIMQN
+803 WKDRIAIQAIMQN

-867 DKKKKTNS
+867 EEKRKTNS

>member
-9 EDNILGIDIWR
+9 EDNILGIDIWK

-29 FDEWLDRVSGGDYE
+29 FDEWLDRVSGGNYE

-48 LEQKFLFG
+48 LDQKFLFG

-183 LEIDDDFMEC
+183 LEIDDKFMEC
-193 VRQYYAHGIERVV
+193 VHDYFAHGLERVV

-265 NPCFHGNT
+265 NPC
-273 QILTNHGYRA
+273 
-283 IAELV
+283 
-288 GKETIIWN
+288 
-296 GEEWSAVEPRVTA
+296 
-309 ENQPCLRIS
+309 
-318 FSNGHELIV
+318 
-327 TNYHKFIL
+327 
-335 QNNKRV
+335 
-341 EAQNLQVGD
+341 
-350 KLKKWTLPIIE
+350 
-361 GELVLNDAY
+361 
-370 KYGFFCGDGAHY
+370 
-382 SDGRNRIPL
+382 
-391 YGEKRDLFNSQTVTE
+391 
-406 CPKDWDKNFVPNTK
+406 
-420 YTIESRKN
+420 
-428 FLSGLIDADG
+428 
-438 TVNSKEGSIA
+438 
-448 ISSVNKPF
+448 
-456 LEKVQF
+456 
-462 MIETLGAKST
+462 
-472 LSLNKQASKK
+472 
-482 LLPDGKGGK
+482 
-491 KEYNCQNLY
+491 
-500 RLLISAYY
+500 
-508 VEQLQ
+508 
-513 LPLRRVKANPNTN
+513 
-526 RNAERFIQVVNI
+526 
-538 EPYGVEE
+538 
-545 KVYCFTEPLNHSVVA
+545 
-560 NGVLTAQCGEQP
+560 GEQP

-608 VRIAVEALDTVVD
+608 VKIAVEALDTVVD

-642 GLGIMGLHDMLIKMG
+642 GLGIMGLHDALIKMG
-657 YTYGSGHSL
+657 YTYGSDNSL
-666 NIIQD
+666 NIIHD
-671 IMYTMFNEAVKTS
+671 IMYTMFDEAVKTS
-684 AFLAAKKGVFP
+684 ANLAAKKGTFP
-695 AYNENI
+695 AYNENV
-701 LKSEILISRVE
+701 LKSEILNYSQVT
-712 EETLELVE
+712 EETLELVK

-776 IVKEYRKVTKTKDEP
+776 IVKEYRKITKTKDES

-867 DKKKKTNS
+867 EGKKEVSS
-875 NKSKNTLERG
+875 NKNKNTLERG

-1019 GNNEKPRCP
+1019 EVNEKPTCP
-1028 QCGALVI
+1028 QCGAPIV

>member
-9 EDNILGIDIWR
+9 EDNILGIDIWK

-29 FDEWLDRVSGGDYE
+29 FDEWLDRVSGGNYE

-48 LEQKFLFG
+48 LDQKFLFG

-183 LEIDDDFMEC
+183 LEIDDEFMKC
-193 VRQYYAHGIERVV
+193 VHDYYAHGIERVV

-265 NPCFHGNT
+265 NPC
-273 QILTNHGYRA
+273 
-283 IAELV
+283 
-288 GKETIIWN
+288 
-296 GEEWSAVEPRVTA
+296 
-309 ENQPCLRIS
+309 
-318 FSNGHELIV
+318 
-327 TNYHKFIL
+327 
-335 QNNKRV
+335 
-341 EAQNLQVGD
+341 
-350 KLKKWTLPIIE
+350 
-361 GELVLNDAY
+361 
-370 KYGFFCGDGAHY
+370 
-382 SDGRNRIPL
+382 
-391 YGEKRDLFNSQTVTE
+391 
-406 CPKDWDKNFVPNTK
+406 
-420 YTIESRKN
+420 
-428 FLSGLIDADG
+428 
-438 TVNSKEGSIA
+438 
-448 ISSVNKPF
+448 
-456 LEKVQF
+456 
-462 MIETLGAKST
+462 
-472 LSLNKQASKK
+472 
-482 LLPDGKGGK
+482 
-491 KEYNCQNLY
+491 
-500 RLLISAYY
+500 
-508 VEQLQ
+508 
-513 LPLRRVKANPNTN
+513 
-526 RNAERFIQVVNI
+526 
-538 EPYGVEE
+538 
-545 KVYCFTEPLNHSVVA
+545 
-560 NGVLTAQCGEQP
+560 GEQP

-608 VRIAVEALDTVVD
+608 VKIAVEALDTVVD

-666 NIIQD
+666 NIIHD
-671 IMYTMFNEAVKTS
+671 IMYTMFDEAVKTS
-684 AFLAAKKGVFP
+684 ANLAAKKGTFP
-695 AYNENI
+695 AYNENV
-701 LKSEILISRVE
+701 LRSEILISQVG
-712 EETLELVE
+712 EETLELVKE
-720 KYGLRNCSLISIAPT
+720 YGLRNCSLLSIAPT

-776 IVKEYRKVTKTKDEP
+776 IVKEYRKITKTKDES

-803 WKDRIAIQSIMQN
+803 WKDRIAIQAIMQN

-867 DKKKKTNS
+867 KEKRKINS

-1005 ELKPKDI
+1005 ELKPKDT

-1019 GNNEKPRCP
+1019 EVNEKPTCP
-1028 QCGALVI
+1028 QCGAPVV

>member
-9 EDNILGIDIWR
+9 EDNILGIDIWK

-29 FDEWLDRVSGGDYE
+29 FDEWLDRVSGGNYE

-48 LEQKFLFG
+48 LDQKFLFG

-109 KIRPRGCDIN
+109 KIRPKGCDIN
-119 NGQFKS
+119 GGQFKS

-183 LEIDDDFMEC
+183 LEIDDNFMEC
-193 VRQYYAHGIERVV
+193 VHDYYVHGLERVV

-265 NPCFHGNT
+265 NPC
-273 QILTNHGYRA
+273 
-283 IAELV
+283 
-288 GKETIIWN
+288 
-296 GEEWSAVEPRVTA
+296 
-309 ENQPCLRIS
+309 
-318 FSNGHELIV
+318 
-327 TNYHKFIL
+327 
-335 QNNKRV
+335 
-341 EAQNLQVGD
+341 
-350 KLKKWTLPIIE
+350 
-361 GELVLNDAY
+361 
-370 KYGFFCGDGAHY
+370 
-382 SDGRNRIPL
+382 
-391 YGEKRDLFNSQTVTE
+391 
-406 CPKDWDKNFVPNTK
+406 
-420 YTIESRKN
+420 
-428 FLSGLIDADG
+428 
-438 TVNSKEGSIA
+438 
-448 ISSVNKPF
+448 
-456 LEKVQF
+456 
-462 MIETLGAKST
+462 
-472 LSLNKQASKK
+472 
-482 LLPDGKGGK
+482 
-491 KEYNCQNLY
+491 
-500 RLLISAYY
+500 
-508 VEQLQ
+508 
-513 LPLRRVKANPNTN
+513 
-526 RNAERFIQVVNI
+526 
-538 EPYGVEE
+538 
-545 KVYCFTEPLNHSVVA
+545 
-560 NGVLTAQCGEQP
+560 GEQP

-579 NLGSLNLSKFVKYP
+579 NLGSLNLSKFVKYS

-608 VRIAVEALDTVVD
+608 VKIAVEALDTVVD

-666 NIIQD
+666 NIIHD
-671 IMYTMFNEAVKTS
+671 IMYTMFDEAVKTS
-684 AFLAAKKGVFP
+684 AILAAKKGTFP
-695 AYNENI
+695 AYNENV
-701 LKSEILISRVE
+701 LKSEILNSQVE

-776 IVKEYRKVTKTKDEP
+776 IVKEYRKITKTKDEP

-867 DKKKKTNS
+867 EGKKEVSS
-875 NKSKNTLERG
+875 NKNKNTLERG

-1019 GNNEKPRCP
+1019 EVNEKPTCP
-1028 QCGALVI
+1028 QCGAPIV

>member
-9 EDNILGIDIWR
+9 EDNILGIDIWK

-29 FDEWLDRVSGGDYE
+29 FDEWLDRVSGGNYE

-48 LEQKFLFG
+48 LDQKFLFG

-109 KIRPRGCDIN
+109 KIRPKGCDIN

-265 NPCFHGNT
+265 NPC
-273 QILTNHGYRA
+273 
-283 IAELV
+283 
-288 GKETIIWN
+288 
-296 GEEWSAVEPRVTA
+296 
-309 ENQPCLRIS
+309 
-318 FSNGHELIV
+318 
-327 TNYHKFIL
+327 
-335 QNNKRV
+335 
-341 EAQNLQVGD
+341 
-350 KLKKWTLPIIE
+350 
-361 GELVLNDAY
+361 
-370 KYGFFCGDGAHY
+370 
-382 SDGRNRIPL
+382 
-391 YGEKRDLFNSQTVTE
+391 
-406 CPKDWDKNFVPNTK
+406 
-420 YTIESRKN
+420 
-428 FLSGLIDADG
+428 
-438 TVNSKEGSIA
+438 
-448 ISSVNKPF
+448 
-456 LEKVQF
+456 
-462 MIETLGAKST
+462 
-472 LSLNKQASKK
+472 
-482 LLPDGKGGK
+482 
-491 KEYNCQNLY
+491 
-500 RLLISAYY
+500 
-508 VEQLQ
+508 
-513 LPLRRVKANPNTN
+513 
-526 RNAERFIQVVNI
+526 
-538 EPYGVEE
+538 
-545 KVYCFTEPLNHSVVA
+545 
-560 NGVLTAQCGEQP
+560 GEQP

-608 VRIAVEALDTVVD
+608 VKIAVEALDTVVD

-642 GLGIMGLHDMLIKMG
+642 GLGIMGLHDALIKMG
-657 YTYGSGHSL
+657 YTYGSDHSL
-666 NIIQD
+666 NIIHD
-671 IMYTMFNEAVKTS
+671 IMYTMFDEAVKTS
-684 AFLAAKKGVFP
+684 ANLAAKKGTFP
-695 AYNENI
+695 AYNENV
-701 LKSEILISRVE
+701 LKSEILNYSQVT
-712 EETLELVE
+712 EETLELVKE
-720 KYGLRNCSLISIAPT
+720 YGLRNCSLISIAPT

-776 IVKEYRKVTKTKDEP
+776 IVKEYRKVTKTKDES

-867 DKKKKTNS
+867 EEKRKTNS

>member
-109 KIRPRGCDIN
+109 KIRPKGCDIN
-119 NGQFKS
+119 GGQFKS

-183 LEIDDDFMEC
+183 LEIDDNFMEC

-265 NPCFHGNT
+265 NPC
-273 QILTNHGYRA
+273 
-283 IAELV
+283 
-288 GKETIIWN
+288 
-296 GEEWSAVEPRVTA
+296 
-309 ENQPCLRIS
+309 
-318 FSNGHELIV
+318 
-327 TNYHKFIL
+327 
-335 QNNKRV
+335 
-341 EAQNLQVGD
+341 
-350 KLKKWTLPIIE
+350 
-361 GELVLNDAY
+361 
-370 KYGFFCGDGAHY
+370 
-382 SDGRNRIPL
+382 
-391 YGEKRDLFNSQTVTE
+391 
-406 CPKDWDKNFVPNTK
+406 
-420 YTIESRKN
+420 
-428 FLSGLIDADG
+428 
-438 TVNSKEGSIA
+438 
-448 ISSVNKPF
+448 
-456 LEKVQF
+456 
-462 MIETLGAKST
+462 
-472 LSLNKQASKK
+472 
-482 LLPDGKGGK
+482 
-491 KEYNCQNLY
+491 
-500 RLLISAYY
+500 
-508 VEQLQ
+508 
-513 LPLRRVKANPNTN
+513 
-526 RNAERFIQVVNI
+526 
-538 EPYGVEE
+538 
-545 KVYCFTEPLNHSVVA
+545 
-560 NGVLTAQCGEQP
+560 GEQP

-579 NLGSLNLSKFVKYP
+579 NLGSLNLSKFVKHP

-608 VRIAVEALDTVVD
+608 VKIAVEALDTVVD
-621 ENVKNH
+621 ENIKNH

-642 GLGIMGLHDMLIKMG
+642 GLGIMGLHDALIKMG

-666 NIIQD
+666 NIIHD
-671 IMYTMFNEAVKTS
+671 IMYTMFDEAVKTS
-684 AFLAAKKGVFP
+684 AKLAAKKGTFP
-695 AYNENI
+695 AYNKNV
-701 LKSEILISRVE
+701 LKSEILNSQVT
-712 EETLELVE
+712 EETLELVKE
-720 KYGLRNCSLISIAPT
+720 YGLRNCSLISIAPT

-867 DKKKKTNS
+867 EEKRKTNS
-875 NKSKNTLERG
+875 NKNKNTLERG

-1005 ELKPKDI
+1005 ELKPKDT

-1019 GNNEKPRCP
+1019 EVNEKPTCP
-1028 QCGALVI
+1028 QCGAPIV

>member
-109 KIRPRGCDIN
+109 KIRPKGCDIN
-119 NGQFKS
+119 GGQFKS

-170 SENAERINKANLS
+170 SENVERINKANLS
-183 LEIDDDFMEC
+183 LEIDDNFMEC
-193 VRQYYAHGIERVV
+193 VREYYAHGIERVV

-237 AEPGCIFTDRFRNY
+237 AEPGCIFTNRFRNY

-265 NPCFHGNT
+265 NP
-273 QILTNHGYRA
+273 
-283 IAELV
+283 
-288 GKETIIWN
+288 
-296 GEEWSAVEPRVTA
+296 
-309 ENQPCLRIS
+309 
-318 FSNGHELIV
+318 
-327 TNYHKFIL
+327 
-335 QNNKRV
+335 
-341 EAQNLQVGD
+341 
-350 KLKKWTLPIIE
+350 
-361 GELVLNDAY
+361 
-370 KYGFFCGDGAHY
+370 
-382 SDGRNRIPL
+382 
-391 YGEKRDLFNSQTVTE
+391 
-406 CPKDWDKNFVPNTK
+406 
-420 YTIESRKN
+420 
-428 FLSGLIDADG
+428 
-438 TVNSKEGSIA
+438 
-448 ISSVNKPF
+448 
-456 LEKVQF
+456 
-462 MIETLGAKST
+462 
-472 LSLNKQASKK
+472 
-482 LLPDGKGGK
+482 
-491 KEYNCQNLY
+491 
-500 RLLISAYY
+500 
-508 VEQLQ
+508 
-513 LPLRRVKANPNTN
+513 
-526 RNAERFIQVVNI
+526 
-538 EPYGVEE
+538 
-545 KVYCFTEPLNHSVVA
+545 
-560 NGVLTAQCGEQP
+560 CGEQP

-608 VRIAVEALDTVVD
+608 VKIAVEALDTVVD

-642 GLGIMGLHDMLIKMG
+642 GLGIMGLHDALIKMG
-657 YTYGSGHSL
+657 YTYGSDHSL
-666 NIIQD
+666 NIIHD
-671 IMYTMFNEAVKTS
+671 IMYTMFDEAVKTS
-684 AFLAAKKGVFP
+684 ANLAAKKGTFP
-695 AYNENI
+695 AYNENV

-776 IVKEYRKVTKTKDEP
+776 IVKEYRKITKTKDES

-867 DKKKKTNS
+867 EGKKEVSS
-875 NKSKNTLERG
+875 NKNKNTLERG

-1005 ELKPKDI
+1005 ELKPKDT

-1019 GNNEKPRCP
+1019 EVNEKPRCP
-1028 QCGALVI
+1028 QCGAPVV

>member
-9 EDNILGIDIWR
+9 EDNILGIDIWK

-29 FDEWLDRVSGGDYE
+29 FDEWLDRVSGGNYE

-48 LEQKFLFG
+48 LDQKFLFG

-183 LEIDDDFMEC
+183 LEIDDEFMKC
-193 VRQYYAHGIERVV
+193 VHDYYAHGIERVV

-265 NPCFHGNT
+265 NPC
-273 QILTNHGYRA
+273 
-283 IAELV
+283 
-288 GKETIIWN
+288 
-296 GEEWSAVEPRVTA
+296 
-309 ENQPCLRIS
+309 
-318 FSNGHELIV
+318 
-327 TNYHKFIL
+327 
-335 QNNKRV
+335 
-341 EAQNLQVGD
+341 
-350 KLKKWTLPIIE
+350 
-361 GELVLNDAY
+361 
-370 KYGFFCGDGAHY
+370 
-382 SDGRNRIPL
+382 
-391 YGEKRDLFNSQTVTE
+391 
-406 CPKDWDKNFVPNTK
+406 
-420 YTIESRKN
+420 
-428 FLSGLIDADG
+428 
-438 TVNSKEGSIA
+438 
-448 ISSVNKPF
+448 
-456 LEKVQF
+456 
-462 MIETLGAKST
+462 
-472 LSLNKQASKK
+472 
-482 LLPDGKGGK
+482 
-491 KEYNCQNLY
+491 
-500 RLLISAYY
+500 
-508 VEQLQ
+508 
-513 LPLRRVKANPNTN
+513 
-526 RNAERFIQVVNI
+526 
-538 EPYGVEE
+538 
-545 KVYCFTEPLNHSVVA
+545 
-560 NGVLTAQCGEQP
+560 GEQP

-608 VRIAVEALDTVVD
+608 VKIAVEALDTVVD

-666 NIIQD
+666 NIIHD
-671 IMYTMFNEAVKTS
+671 IMYTMFDEAVKTS
-684 AFLAAKKGVFP
+684 ANLAAKKGTFP
-695 AYNENI
+695 AYNENV
-701 LKSEILISRVE
+701 LRSEILISQVG
-712 EETLELVE
+712 EETLELVKE
-720 KYGLRNCSLISIAPT
+720 YGLRNCSLLSIAPT

-776 IVKEYRKVTKTKDEP
+776 IVKEYRKITKTKDES

-803 WKDRIAIQSIMQN
+803 WKDRIAIQAIMQN

-867 DKKKKTNS
+867 KEKRKTNS

-1005 ELKPKDI
+1005 ELKPKDT

-1019 GNNEKPRCP
+1019 EVNEKPTCP
-1028 QCGALVI
+1028 QCGAPVV

>member
-9 EDNILGIDIWR
+9 EDNILGIDIWK

-29 FDEWLDRVSGGDYE
+29 FDEWLDRVSGGNYE

-48 LEQKFLFG
+48 LDQKFLFG

-119 NGQFKS
+119 SGQFKS

-193 VRQYYAHGIERVV
+193 VREYYAHGIERVV

-265 NPCFHGNT
+265 NPC
-273 QILTNHGYRA
+273 
-283 IAELV
+283 
-288 GKETIIWN
+288 
-296 GEEWSAVEPRVTA
+296 
-309 ENQPCLRIS
+309 
-318 FSNGHELIV
+318 
-327 TNYHKFIL
+327 
-335 QNNKRV
+335 
-341 EAQNLQVGD
+341 
-350 KLKKWTLPIIE
+350 
-361 GELVLNDAY
+361 
-370 KYGFFCGDGAHY
+370 
-382 SDGRNRIPL
+382 
-391 YGEKRDLFNSQTVTE
+391 
-406 CPKDWDKNFVPNTK
+406 
-420 YTIESRKN
+420 
-428 FLSGLIDADG
+428 
-438 TVNSKEGSIA
+438 
-448 ISSVNKPF
+448 
-456 LEKVQF
+456 
-462 MIETLGAKST
+462 
-472 LSLNKQASKK
+472 
-482 LLPDGKGGK
+482 
-491 KEYNCQNLY
+491 
-500 RLLISAYY
+500 
-508 VEQLQ
+508 
-513 LPLRRVKANPNTN
+513 
-526 RNAERFIQVVNI
+526 
-538 EPYGVEE
+538 
-545 KVYCFTEPLNHSVVA
+545 
-560 NGVLTAQCGEQP
+560 GEQP

-593 FEKAAYF
+593 FEKTAYF
-600 DFKDFRRA
+600 DFEDFRRA
-608 VRIAVEALDTVVD
+608 VKIAVEALDTVVD

-666 NIIQD
+666 NIIHD
-671 IMYTMFNEAVKTS
+671 IMYTMFDEAVKTS
-684 AFLAAKKGVFP
+684 ANLAAKKGTFP
-695 AYNENI
+695 AYNENV
-701 LKSEILISRVE
+701 LRSEILISQVG
-712 EETLELVE
+712 EETLELVKE
-720 KYGLRNCSLISIAPT
+720 YGLRNCSLLSIAPT

-776 IVKEYRKVTKTKDEP
+776 IVKEYRKITKTKDES

-803 WKDRIAIQSIMQN
+803 WKDRIAIQAIMQN

-867 DKKKKTNS
+867 KEKRKTNS

-1005 ELKPKDI
+1005 ELKPKDT

-1019 GNNEKPRCP
+1019 EVNEKPTCP
-1028 QCGALVI
+1028 QCGAPVV

>member
-109 KIRPRGCDIN
+109 KIRPKGCDIN
-119 NGQFKS
+119 GGQFKS

-183 LEIDDDFMEC
+183 LEIDDKFMEC
-193 VRQYYAHGIERVV
+193 VHDYYAHGLERVV

-265 NPCFHGNT
+265 NPC
-273 QILTNHGYRA
+273 
-283 IAELV
+283 
-288 GKETIIWN
+288 
-296 GEEWSAVEPRVTA
+296 
-309 ENQPCLRIS
+309 
-318 FSNGHELIV
+318 
-327 TNYHKFIL
+327 
-335 QNNKRV
+335 
-341 EAQNLQVGD
+341 
-350 KLKKWTLPIIE
+350 
-361 GELVLNDAY
+361 
-370 KYGFFCGDGAHY
+370 
-382 SDGRNRIPL
+382 
-391 YGEKRDLFNSQTVTE
+391 
-406 CPKDWDKNFVPNTK
+406 
-420 YTIESRKN
+420 
-428 FLSGLIDADG
+428 
-438 TVNSKEGSIA
+438 
-448 ISSVNKPF
+448 
-456 LEKVQF
+456 
-462 MIETLGAKST
+462 
-472 LSLNKQASKK
+472 
-482 LLPDGKGGK
+482 
-491 KEYNCQNLY
+491 
-500 RLLISAYY
+500 
-508 VEQLQ
+508 
-513 LPLRRVKANPNTN
+513 
-526 RNAERFIQVVNI
+526 
-538 EPYGVEE
+538 
-545 KVYCFTEPLNHSVVA
+545 
-560 NGVLTAQCGEQP
+560 GEQP

-608 VRIAVEALDTVVD
+608 VKIAVEALDTVVD

-642 GLGIMGLHDMLIKMG
+642 GLGIMGLHDALIKMG
-657 YTYGSGHSL
+657 YTYGSDHSL
-666 NIIQD
+666 NIIHD
-671 IMYTMFNEAVKTS
+671 IMYTMFDEAVKTS
-684 AFLAAKKGVFP
+684 ANLAAKKGTFP
-695 AYNENI
+695 AYNENV

-776 IVKEYRKVTKTKDEP
+776 IVKEYRKITKTKDEP

-867 DKKKKTNS
+867 EEKRKTNS

-1005 ELKPKDI
+1005 ELKPKDT

-1019 GNNEKPRCP
+1019 EVNEKPTCP
-1028 QCGALVI
+1028 QCGAPVV

>member
-9 EDNILGIDIWR
+9 EDNILGIDIWK

-29 FDEWLDRVSGGDYE
+29 FDEWLDRVSGGNYE

-48 LEQKFLFG
+48 LDQKFLFG

-183 LEIDDDFMEC
+183 LEIDDEFMKC
-193 VRQYYAHGIERVV
+193 VHDYYAHGIERVV

-214 NKIEYEVTPI
+214 NKIEYEITPI

-265 NPCFHGNT
+265 NPC
-273 QILTNHGYRA
+273 
-283 IAELV
+283 
-288 GKETIIWN
+288 
-296 GEEWSAVEPRVTA
+296 
-309 ENQPCLRIS
+309 
-318 FSNGHELIV
+318 
-327 TNYHKFIL
+327 
-335 QNNKRV
+335 
-341 EAQNLQVGD
+341 
-350 KLKKWTLPIIE
+350 
-361 GELVLNDAY
+361 
-370 KYGFFCGDGAHY
+370 
-382 SDGRNRIPL
+382 
-391 YGEKRDLFNSQTVTE
+391 
-406 CPKDWDKNFVPNTK
+406 
-420 YTIESRKN
+420 
-428 FLSGLIDADG
+428 
-438 TVNSKEGSIA
+438 
-448 ISSVNKPF
+448 
-456 LEKVQF
+456 
-462 MIETLGAKST
+462 
-472 LSLNKQASKK
+472 
-482 LLPDGKGGK
+482 
-491 KEYNCQNLY
+491 
-500 RLLISAYY
+500 
-508 VEQLQ
+508 
-513 LPLRRVKANPNTN
+513 
-526 RNAERFIQVVNI
+526 
-538 EPYGVEE
+538 
-545 KVYCFTEPLNHSVVA
+545 
-560 NGVLTAQCGEQP
+560 GEQP

-593 FEKAAYF
+593 FEKSAYF

-608 VRIAVEALDTVVD
+608 VKIAVEALDTVVD

-666 NIIQD
+666 NIIHD
-671 IMYTMFNEAVKTS
+671 IMYTMFDEAVKTS
-684 AFLAAKKGVFP
+684 ANLAAKKGTFP
-695 AYNENI
+695 AYNENV
-701 LKSEILISRVE
+701 LRSEILISQVG
-712 EETLELVE
+712 EETLELVKE
-720 KYGLRNCSLISIAPT
+720 YGLRNCSLLSIAPT

-776 IVKEYRKVTKTKDEP
+776 IVKEYRKITKTKDES

-803 WKDRIAIQSIMQN
+803 WKDRIAIQAIMQN

-867 DKKKKTNS
+867 KEKRKTNS

-1005 ELKPKDI
+1005 ELKPKNT

-1019 GNNEKPRCP
+1019 EVNEKPTCP
-1028 QCGALVI
+1028 QCGAPVV

>member
-9 EDNILGIDIWR
+9 EDNILGIDIWK

-29 FDEWLDRVSGGDYE
+29 FDEWLDRVSGGNYE

-48 LEQKFLFG
+48 LDQKFLFG

-183 LEIDDDFMEC
+183 LEIDDEFMKC
-193 VRQYYAHGIERVV
+193 VHDYYAHGIERVV

-265 NPCFHGNT
+265 NPC
-273 QILTNHGYRA
+273 
-283 IAELV
+283 
-288 GKETIIWN
+288 
-296 GEEWSAVEPRVTA
+296 
-309 ENQPCLRIS
+309 
-318 FSNGHELIV
+318 
-327 TNYHKFIL
+327 
-335 QNNKRV
+335 
-341 EAQNLQVGD
+341 
-350 KLKKWTLPIIE
+350 
-361 GELVLNDAY
+361 
-370 KYGFFCGDGAHY
+370 
-382 SDGRNRIPL
+382 
-391 YGEKRDLFNSQTVTE
+391 
-406 CPKDWDKNFVPNTK
+406 
-420 YTIESRKN
+420 
-428 FLSGLIDADG
+428 
-438 TVNSKEGSIA
+438 
-448 ISSVNKPF
+448 
-456 LEKVQF
+456 
-462 MIETLGAKST
+462 
-472 LSLNKQASKK
+472 
-482 LLPDGKGGK
+482 
-491 KEYNCQNLY
+491 
-500 RLLISAYY
+500 
-508 VEQLQ
+508 
-513 LPLRRVKANPNTN
+513 
-526 RNAERFIQVVNI
+526 
-538 EPYGVEE
+538 
-545 KVYCFTEPLNHSVVA
+545 
-560 NGVLTAQCGEQP
+560 GEQP

-608 VRIAVEALDTVVD
+608 VKIAVEALDTVVD

-657 YTYGSGHSL
+657 YTYGRGHSL
-666 NIIQD
+666 NIIHD
-671 IMYTMFNEAVKTS
+671 IMYTMFDEAVKTS
-684 AFLAAKKGVFP
+684 ANLAAKKGTFP
-695 AYNENI
+695 AYNENV
-701 LKSEILISRVE
+701 LRSEILISQVG
-712 EETLELVE
+712 EETLELVKE
-720 KYGLRNCSLISIAPT
+720 YGLRNCSLLSIAPT

-776 IVKEYRKVTKTKDEP
+776 IVKEYRKITKTKDES

-803 WKDRIAIQSIMQN
+803 WKDRIAIQAIMQN

-867 DKKKKTNS
+867 KEKRKTNS

-1005 ELKPKDI
+1005 ELKPKDT

-1019 GNNEKPRCP
+1019 EVNEKPTCP
-1028 QCGALVI
+1028 QCGAPVV

>member
-9 EDNILGIDIWR
+9 EDNILGIDIWK

-29 FDEWLDRVSGGDYE
+29 FDEWLDRVSGGNYE

-48 LEQKFLFG
+48 LDQKFLFG

-109 KIRPRGCDIN
+109 KVRPRGCDIN

-183 LEIDDDFMEC
+183 LEIDDKFMEC
-193 VRQYYAHGIERVV
+193 VHDYYVHGLERVV

-214 NKIEYEVTPI
+214 NKIEYEVIPI

-265 NPCFHGNT
+265 NPC
-273 QILTNHGYRA
+273 
-283 IAELV
+283 
-288 GKETIIWN
+288 
-296 GEEWSAVEPRVTA
+296 
-309 ENQPCLRIS
+309 
-318 FSNGHELIV
+318 
-327 TNYHKFIL
+327 
-335 QNNKRV
+335 
-341 EAQNLQVGD
+341 
-350 KLKKWTLPIIE
+350 
-361 GELVLNDAY
+361 
-370 KYGFFCGDGAHY
+370 
-382 SDGRNRIPL
+382 
-391 YGEKRDLFNSQTVTE
+391 
-406 CPKDWDKNFVPNTK
+406 
-420 YTIESRKN
+420 
-428 FLSGLIDADG
+428 
-438 TVNSKEGSIA
+438 
-448 ISSVNKPF
+448 
-456 LEKVQF
+456 
-462 MIETLGAKST
+462 
-472 LSLNKQASKK
+472 
-482 LLPDGKGGK
+482 
-491 KEYNCQNLY
+491 
-500 RLLISAYY
+500 
-508 VEQLQ
+508 
-513 LPLRRVKANPNTN
+513 
-526 RNAERFIQVVNI
+526 
-538 EPYGVEE
+538 
-545 KVYCFTEPLNHSVVA
+545 
-560 NGVLTAQCGEQP
+560 GEQP

-593 FEKAAYF
+593 FEEVAYF

-608 VRIAVEALDTVVD
+608 VKIAVEALDTVVD

-642 GLGIMGLHDMLIKMG
+642 GLGIMGLHDVLIKMG
-657 YTYGSGHSL
+657 YTYGSDHSL
-666 NIIQD
+666 NIIHD
-671 IMYTMFNEAVKTS
+671 IMYTMFDEAVKTS
-684 AFLAAKKGVFP
+684 ANLAAKKGTFP
-695 AYNENI
+695 AYNENV
-701 LKSEILISRVE
+701 LKSEILNSQVT
-712 EETLELVE
+712 EETLELVKE
-720 KYGLRNCSLISIAPT
+720 YGLRNCSLISIAPT

-776 IVKEYRKVTKTKDEP
+776 IVKEYRKITKTKDES

-867 DKKKKTNS
+867 EGKKEVSS
-875 NKSKNTLERG
+875 NKNKNTLERG

-1005 ELKPKDI
+1005 ELKPKDT

-1019 GNNEKPRCP
+1019 EVNEKPTCP
-1028 QCGALVI
+1028 QCGAPIV

>member
-109 KIRPRGCDIN
+109 KIRPKGCDIN
-119 NGQFKS
+119 GGQFKS

-155 LDIWHKEAEDFIKIK
+155 LDIWHKEADDFIKIK

-265 NPCFHGNT
+265 NPC
-273 QILTNHGYRA
+273 
-283 IAELV
+283 
-288 GKETIIWN
+288 
-296 GEEWSAVEPRVTA
+296 
-309 ENQPCLRIS
+309 
-318 FSNGHELIV
+318 
-327 TNYHKFIL
+327 
-335 QNNKRV
+335 
-341 EAQNLQVGD
+341 
-350 KLKKWTLPIIE
+350 
-361 GELVLNDAY
+361 
-370 KYGFFCGDGAHY
+370 
-382 SDGRNRIPL
+382 
-391 YGEKRDLFNSQTVTE
+391 
-406 CPKDWDKNFVPNTK
+406 
-420 YTIESRKN
+420 
-428 FLSGLIDADG
+428 
-438 TVNSKEGSIA
+438 
-448 ISSVNKPF
+448 
-456 LEKVQF
+456 
-462 MIETLGAKST
+462 
-472 LSLNKQASKK
+472 
-482 LLPDGKGGK
+482 
-491 KEYNCQNLY
+491 
-500 RLLISAYY
+500 
-508 VEQLQ
+508 
-513 LPLRRVKANPNTN
+513 
-526 RNAERFIQVVNI
+526 
-538 EPYGVEE
+538 
-545 KVYCFTEPLNHSVVA
+545 
-560 NGVLTAQCGEQP
+560 GEQP

-579 NLGSLNLSKFVKYP
+579 NLGSLNLSKFVKHP

-608 VRIAVEALDTVVD
+608 VKIAVEALDTVVD

-642 GLGIMGLHDMLIKMG
+642 GLGIMGLHDMLIKRG

-666 NIIQD
+666 NIIHD
-671 IMYTMFNEAVKTS
+671 IMYTMFDEAVKTS
-684 AFLAAKKGVFP
+684 AILAAKKGTFP
-695 AYNENI
+695 AYNENV
-701 LKSEILISRVE
+701 LKSEILNSQVT
-712 EETLELVE
+712 EETLELVKE
-720 KYGLRNCSLISIAPT
+720 YGLRNCSLISIAPT

-776 IVKEYRKVTKTKDEP
+776 IVKEYRKITKTKDEP

-867 DKKKKTNS
+867 EEKRKTNS

-1005 ELKPKDI
+1005 ELKPKDT

-1019 GNNEKPRCP
+1019 EVNEKPRCP

>member
-9 EDNILGIDIWR
+9 ENNILGIDIWK

-29 FDEWLDRVSGGDYE
+29 FDEWLDRVSGGNYE

-48 LEQKFLFG
+48 LDQKFLFG

-183 LEIDDDFMEC
+183 LEIDDNFMEC
-193 VRQYYAHGIERVV
+193 VHDYYVHGLERVV

-265 NPCFHGNT
+265 NP
-273 QILTNHGYRA
+273 
-283 IAELV
+283 
-288 GKETIIWN
+288 
-296 GEEWSAVEPRVTA
+296 
-309 ENQPCLRIS
+309 
-318 FSNGHELIV
+318 
-327 TNYHKFIL
+327 
-335 QNNKRV
+335 
-341 EAQNLQVGD
+341 
-350 KLKKWTLPIIE
+350 
-361 GELVLNDAY
+361 
-370 KYGFFCGDGAHY
+370 
-382 SDGRNRIPL
+382 
-391 YGEKRDLFNSQTVTE
+391 
-406 CPKDWDKNFVPNTK
+406 
-420 YTIESRKN
+420 
-428 FLSGLIDADG
+428 
-438 TVNSKEGSIA
+438 
-448 ISSVNKPF
+448 
-456 LEKVQF
+456 
-462 MIETLGAKST
+462 
-472 LSLNKQASKK
+472 
-482 LLPDGKGGK
+482 
-491 KEYNCQNLY
+491 
-500 RLLISAYY
+500 
-508 VEQLQ
+508 
-513 LPLRRVKANPNTN
+513 
-526 RNAERFIQVVNI
+526 
-538 EPYGVEE
+538 
-545 KVYCFTEPLNHSVVA
+545 
-560 NGVLTAQCGEQP
+560 CGEQP

-666 NIIQD
+666 NIIHD
-671 IMYTMFNEAVKTS
+671 IMYTMFDEAVKTS
-684 AFLAAKKGVFP
+684 ANLAAKKGTFP
-695 AYNENI
+695 AYNENV
-701 LKSEILISRVE
+701 LKSEILNSQVG
-712 EETLELVE
+712 EETFELVE
-720 KYGLRNCSLISIAPT
+720 KYGLRNCSLLSIAPT

-776 IVKEYRKVTKTKDEP
+776 IVKEYRKITKTKDES

-803 WKDRIAIQSIMQN
+803 WKDRIAIQAIMQN

-867 DKKKKTNS
+867 EEKRKTNS

-1019 GNNEKPRCP
+1019 EVNEKPTCP
-1028 QCGALVI
+1028 QCGAPIV